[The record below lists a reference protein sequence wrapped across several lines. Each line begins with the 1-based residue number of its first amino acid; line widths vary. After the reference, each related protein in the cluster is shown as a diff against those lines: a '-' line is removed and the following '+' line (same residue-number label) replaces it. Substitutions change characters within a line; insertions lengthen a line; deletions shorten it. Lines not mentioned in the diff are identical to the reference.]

1 MLAWLLGPYVQHMRE
16 EIAWLKQA
24 LIHERTRA
32 ERAIDAMLML
42 RVPGAVPITPTPS
55 EVRDANTV
63 APEESPQQTVTRLL
77 GDEEFQNAGRV

>member
-1 MLAWLLGPYVQHMRE
+1 MLGWLLGPYVQHMRD
-16 EIAWLKQA
+16 EIAWLKQS

-42 RVPGAVPITPTPS
+42 RVPGAVPITPTPA

-63 APEESPQQTVTRLL
+63 AAEETPTETVKRLL